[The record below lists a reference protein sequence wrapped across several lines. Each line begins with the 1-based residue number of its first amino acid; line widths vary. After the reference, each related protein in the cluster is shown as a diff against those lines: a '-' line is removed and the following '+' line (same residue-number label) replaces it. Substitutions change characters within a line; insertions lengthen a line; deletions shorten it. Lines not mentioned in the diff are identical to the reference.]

1 MRNVW
6 LKNLGLMLEWIAII
20 SDQLMLKPSC
30 LEKNAIENHYDRD
43 VFCGINELKKSV
55 KDDEKE
61 DL

>member
-1 MRNVW
+1 
-6 LKNLGLMLEWIAII
+6 MLEWIAII

-55 KDDEKE
+55 KDDEKQ
-61 DL
+61 DF